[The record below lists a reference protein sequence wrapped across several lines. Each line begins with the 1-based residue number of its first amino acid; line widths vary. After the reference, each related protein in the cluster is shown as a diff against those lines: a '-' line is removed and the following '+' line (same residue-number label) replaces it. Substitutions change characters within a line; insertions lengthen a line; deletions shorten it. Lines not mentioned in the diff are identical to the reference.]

1 MHNFRGLKFKKS
13 TFCKS
18 LLIIKNGLSKKS
30 RFTDKGVLKQDVFSN
45 IILNFKILK
54 GVLKEIGDDLEDKM
68 SKVDDRVIIEYKD
81 SGEFEAQLRVAG
93 DLLIF
98 QMHSNV
104 FKFNLENSL
113 WKTSYLSENQNRGFC
128 GLINVYNFLND
139 SFKYNRSNDLG
150 YLIGRLFINHENHF
164 MVQGK
169 RQLGFLY
176 NDFIN
181 ATIDKEKL
189 KSIVQS
195 AILYSLDFDLLV
207 PSYDLVNQV
216 SVNQVRQV
224 GDDLKMRTAKR
235 LGFVFQ
241 NNNDE
246 I

>member
-1 MHNFRGLKFKKS
+1 MDYKKNQDLL
-13 TFCKS
+13 FNLIKDKS
-18 LLIIKNGLSKKS
+18 
-30 RFTDKGVLKQDVFSN
+30 VLKQDVFSN

-54 GVLKEIGDDLEDKM
+54 GVLKEIGDDLNDKL
-68 SKVDDRVIIEYKD
+68 SEVDERIIIEYKD
-81 SGEFEAQLRVAG
+81 SGEFEAQLRVSG
-93 DLLIF
+93 DLLVF

-104 FKFNLENSL
+104 FKFDPENSL
-113 WKTSYLSENQNRGFC
+113 WKTSYILENTNRGFC
-128 GLINVYNFLND
+128 GLINIYNFLND

-150 YLIGRLFINHENHF
+150 YLIGRLFVNHENHF

-181 ATIDKEKL
+181 ATIDKDKL

-207 PSYDLVNQV
+207 PSYDLVNKV
-216 SVNQVRQV
+216 SVNEVKQV
-224 GDDLKMRTAKR
+224 GDTHKLRTAKR
-235 LGFVFQ
+235 LGFVFE

>member
-1 MHNFRGLKFKKS
+1 MDYQKNQD
-13 TFCKS
+13 
-18 LLIIKNGLSKKS
+18 LLFNLIK
-30 RFTDKGVLKQDVFSN
+30 DKGILKQDVFSN
-45 IILNFKILK
+45 IILNFKVLK
-54 GVLKEIGDDLEDKM
+54 SVLKEIGDDLSDRIANEDE
-68 SKVDDRVIIEYKD
+68 RVIIEYKD

-93 DLLIF
+93 DLLVF

-104 FKFNLENSL
+104 FKFNIENSL
-113 WKTSYLSENQNRGFC
+113 WKSSYLSENPNRGFC

-181 ATIDKEKL
+181 AVIDKEKL

-216 SVNQVRQV
+216 SVKQVKQV
-224 GDDLKMRTAKR
+224 GDDLKLRTAKR

>member
-1 MHNFRGLKFKKS
+1 
-13 TFCKS
+13 
-18 LLIIKNGLSKKS
+18 
-30 RFTDKGVLKQDVFSN
+30 
-45 IILNFKILK
+45 
-54 GVLKEIGDDLEDKM
+54 
-68 SKVDDRVIIEYKD
+68 
-81 SGEFEAQLRVAG
+81 
-93 DLLIF
+93 
-98 QMHSNV
+98 
-104 FKFNLENSL
+104 
-113 WKTSYLSENQNRGFC
+113 
-128 GLINVYNFLND
+128 
-139 SFKYNRSNDLG
+139 
-150 YLIGRLFINHENHF
+150 

-181 ATIDKEKL
+181 AVIDKEKL

-216 SVNQVRQV
+216 SVKQVKQV
-224 GDDLKMRTAKR
+224 GDDLKLRTAKR

>member
-1 MHNFRGLKFKKS
+1 MDY
-13 TFCKS
+13 
-18 LLIIKNGLSKKS
+18 IKNQDLLFNLIK
-30 RFTDKGVLKQDVFSN
+30 DKGVLKQDVFSN
-45 IILNFKILK
+45 IILNFKVLK
-54 GVLKEIGDDLEDKM
+54 NVLKEIGDDLSDRM
-68 SKVDDRVIIEYKD
+68 SNVDERVIIEYKD

-113 WKTSYLSENQNRGFC
+113 WKSSYLSENPNRGFC

-139 SFKYNRSNDLG
+139 SFKHNRSNDLG

-181 ATIDKEKL
+181 AVIDKEKL

-195 AILYSLDFDLLV
+195 AILYSLDFDLLI

-216 SVNQVRQV
+216 SVNQVKQV
-224 GDDLKMRTAKR
+224 GDDLKLRTAKR

>member
-1 MHNFRGLKFKKS
+1 MNYEKNQD
-13 TFCKS
+13 
-18 LLIIKNGLSKKS
+18 LLFNLIK
-30 RFTDKGVLKQDVFSN
+30 DKGVLKQDVFNN

-54 GVLKEIGDDLEDKM
+54 NVLKEIGDDLKERM
-68 SKVDDRVIIEYKD
+68 VDVDERIVIEYKD
-81 SGEFEAQLRVAG
+81 SGEFEAQLRVSG
-93 DLLIF
+93 DLLVF

-104 FKFNLENSL
+104 FKFDMNNSL
-113 WKTSYLSENQNRGFC
+113 WKTSYLTENPSRGFC
-128 GLINVYNFLND
+128 GMINIYNFLND
-139 SFKYNRSNDLG
+139 SFKYNRVNDLG
-150 YLIGRLFINHENHF
+150 YLIGRVFINHENHF

-181 ATIDKEKL
+181 ATVDKEQL

-207 PSYDLVNQV
+207 PHYDIVKEV
-216 SVNQVRQV
+216 SVDQVKQIS
-224 GDDLKMRTAKR
+224 DSLKLRTGKR

-246 I
+246 L

>member
-1 MHNFRGLKFKKS
+1 MDYQKNQD
-13 TFCKS
+13 
-18 LLIIKNGLSKKS
+18 LLFNLIK
-30 RFTDKGVLKQDVFSN
+30 DKGVLKQDVFSN
-45 IILNFKILK
+45 IILNFKVLK
-54 GVLKEIGDDLEDKM
+54 SVLKEIGDDLSDRIANEDE
-68 SKVDDRVIIEYKD
+68 RVIIEYKD

-93 DLLIF
+93 DLLVF

-104 FKFNLENSL
+104 FKFNMENSL
-113 WKTSYLSENQNRGFC
+113 WKSSYLSENPNRGFC

-181 ATIDKEKL
+181 AVIDKEKL

-195 AILYSLDFDLLV
+195 AILYSLDFDLLA

-216 SVNQVRQV
+216 SVNQVKQV
-224 GDDLKMRTAKR
+224 GDDLKLRTAKR

>member
-1 MHNFRGLKFKKS
+1 MDYQKNQD
-13 TFCKS
+13 
-18 LLIIKNGLSKKS
+18 LLFNLIK
-30 RFTDKGVLKQDVFSN
+30 DKGVLKQDVFSN
-45 IILNFKILK
+45 IILNFKVLK
-54 GVLKEIGDDLEDKM
+54 NVLKEIGDDLSDRM
-68 SKVDDRVIIEYKD
+68 SNIDDRVIIEYKD

-93 DLLIF
+93 DLMIF

-104 FKFNLENSL
+104 FKLNLENSL
-113 WKTSYLSENQNRGFC
+113 WKSSYISENPNRGFC

-150 YLIGRLFINHENHF
+150 YLIGRIFINHENHF

-181 ATIDKEKL
+181 AVIDKEKL

-216 SVNQVRQV
+216 SVNQVKKV
-224 GDDLKMRTAKR
+224 GDDLKLRTAKR
-235 LGFVFQ
+235 LGFVFK

>member
-1 MHNFRGLKFKKS
+1 MDYKKNQDLLLNLIKD
-13 TFCKS
+13 KS
-18 LLIIKNGLSKKS
+18 
-30 RFTDKGVLKQDVFSN
+30 VLKQDVFSN
-45 IILNFKILK
+45 IILNFKVLK
-54 GVLKEIGDDLEDKM
+54 GVLKEIGDDLNDKL
-68 SKVDDRVIIEYKD
+68 SAIDERIIIEYKD
-81 SGEFEAQLRVAG
+81 SGEFEAQLRVSG
-93 DLLIF
+93 DLLVF

-104 FKFNLENSL
+104 FKFDIENSL
-113 WKTSYLSENQNRGFC
+113 WKTSYVSENTNRGYC
-128 GLINVYNFLND
+128 GLINIYNFLND
-139 SFKYNRSNDLG
+139 SFKYNRANDLG

-181 ATIDKEKL
+181 ATIDKDKL

-207 PSYDLVNQV
+207 PSYDLVNKV
-216 SVNQVRQV
+216 SVNEVKQV
-224 GDDLKMRTAKR
+224 GDTHKLRTAKR
-235 LGFVFQ
+235 LGFVFE

>member
-1 MHNFRGLKFKKS
+1 MDYKKNQELL
-13 TFCKS
+13 FNLIKDKS
-18 LLIIKNGLSKKS
+18 
-30 RFTDKGVLKQDVFSN
+30 VLKQDVFSN
-45 IILNFKILK
+45 IILNFKVLK
-54 GVLKEIGDDLEDKM
+54 GVLKEIGDDLNEKLSDI
-68 SKVDDRVIIEYKD
+68 DERIIIEYKD
-81 SGEFEAQLRVAG
+81 SGEFEAQLRVSG
-93 DLLIF
+93 DLLVF

-104 FKFNLENSL
+104 FKFDPENSL
-113 WKTSYLSENQNRGFC
+113 WKTSYISENTNRGYC
-128 GLINVYNFLND
+128 GLINIYNFLND

-181 ATIDKEKL
+181 STVDKDKL

-207 PSYDLVNQV
+207 PSYDLVNKV
-216 SVNQVRQV
+216 SVNEVKQV
-224 GDDLKMRTAKR
+224 GDHHKLRTAKR
-235 LGFVFQ
+235 LGFVFES
-241 NNNDE
+241 NNDE

>member
-1 MHNFRGLKFKKS
+1 MDYQKNQD
-13 TFCKS
+13 
-18 LLIIKNGLSKKS
+18 LIFNLI
-30 RFTDKGVLKQDVFSN
+30 RDKGVLKQDVFSN
-45 IILNFKILK
+45 IILNFKVLK
-54 GVLKEIGDDLEDKM
+54 NILKEIGDELNERMTNIDE
-68 SKVDDRVIIEYKD
+68 RVIIEYKD

-113 WKTSYLSENQNRGFC
+113 WKSSYLSENPNRGFC

-181 ATIDKEKL
+181 AVIDKEKL

-216 SVNQVRQV
+216 SVNQVKQV
-224 GDDLKMRTAKR
+224 SDDLKLRTAKR

>member
-1 MHNFRGLKFKKS
+1 MDYQKNQD
-13 TFCKS
+13 
-18 LLIIKNGLSKKS
+18 LLFNLIKE
-30 RFTDKGVLKQDVFSN
+30 KGVLKQDVFSN
-45 IILNFKILK
+45 IILNFKVLK
-54 GVLKEIGDDLEDKM
+54 NVLKEIGDDLSDRIANEDE
-68 SKVDDRVIIEYKD
+68 RVIIEYKD

-93 DLLIF
+93 DLLVF

-104 FKFNLENSL
+104 FKFNIENSL
-113 WKTSYLSENQNRGFC
+113 WKSSYLSENPNRGFC

-181 ATIDKEKL
+181 AVIDKEKL

-216 SVNQVRQV
+216 SVNQVKQV
-224 GDDLKMRTAKR
+224 SDDLKLRTAKR

>member
-1 MHNFRGLKFKKS
+1 MDYQKNQD
-13 TFCKS
+13 
-18 LLIIKNGLSKKS
+18 LLFNLIK
-30 RFTDKGVLKQDVFSN
+30 DKGVLKQDVFSN
-45 IILNFKILK
+45 IILNFKVLK
-54 GVLKEIGDDLEDKM
+54 NVLKEIGDDLSDRM
-68 SKVDDRVIIEYKD
+68 SNLDDRVIIEYKD

-93 DLLIF
+93 DLMIF

-113 WKTSYLSENQNRGFC
+113 WKSSYLSENPNRGYC

-150 YLIGRLFINHENHF
+150 YLIGRIFINHENHF

-169 RQLGFLY
+169 RQLGFSY
-176 NDFIN
+176 NDFFN
-181 ATIDKEKL
+181 AVIDKEKL

-195 AILYSLDFDLLV
+195 TILYSLDFDLLV

-216 SVNQVRQV
+216 SVNQVKQI
-224 GDDLKMRTAKR
+224 GDDLKLRTAKR
-235 LGFVFQ
+235 LGFVFK

>member
-1 MHNFRGLKFKKS
+1 MDYQKNQD
-13 TFCKS
+13 
-18 LLIIKNGLSKKS
+18 LLFNLIK
-30 RFTDKGVLKQDVFSN
+30 DKGVLKQDVFSN
-45 IILNFKILK
+45 IILNFKVLK
-54 GVLKEIGDDLEDKM
+54 NVLKEIGDDLSDRM
-68 SKVDDRVIIEYKD
+68 SNLDDRVIIEYKD

-113 WKTSYLSENQNRGFC
+113 WKSSYLSENPNRGFC

-150 YLIGRLFINHENHF
+150 YLIGRIFINHENHF

-181 ATIDKEKL
+181 AVIDKEKL

-216 SVNQVRQV
+216 SVNQVKQV
-224 GDDLKMRTAKR
+224 GDDLKLRTAKR
-235 LGFVFQ
+235 LGFVFK

>member
-1 MHNFRGLKFKKS
+1 MNFIFKKNS
-13 TFCKS
+13 LYNLLCNIS
-18 LLIIKNGLSKKS
+18 ICILLILFFYKLHFKTFIPISGDELNE
-30 RFTDKGVLKQDVFSN
+30 RMTN
-45 IILNFKILK
+45 ID
-54 GVLKEIGDDLEDKM
+54 E
-68 SKVDDRVIIEYKD
+68 RVIIEYKD

-113 WKTSYLSENQNRGFC
+113 WKSSYLSENPNRGFC

-139 SFKYNRSNDLG
+139 SFKYNRYNDLG

-181 ATIDKEKL
+181 AVIDKEKL

-216 SVNQVRQV
+216 SVNQVKQV
-224 GDDLKMRTAKR
+224 GDDLKLRTAKR

>member
-1 MHNFRGLKFKKS
+1 MDY
-13 TFCKS
+13 
-18 LLIIKNGLSKKS
+18 IKNQDLLFNLIK
-30 RFTDKGVLKQDVFSN
+30 DKGVLKQDVFSN
-45 IILNFKILK
+45 IILNFKVLK
-54 GVLKEIGDDLEDKM
+54 NVLKEIGDDLSDRM
-68 SKVDDRVIIEYKD
+68 SNVDERVIIEYKD

-113 WKTSYLSENQNRGFC
+113 WKSSYLSENPNRGFC

-181 ATIDKEKL
+181 AVIDKEKL

-195 AILYSLDFDLLV
+195 AILYSLDFDLLI

-216 SVNQVRQV
+216 SVNQVKQV
-224 GDDLKMRTAKR
+224 GDDLKLRTAKR

>member
-1 MHNFRGLKFKKS
+1 MDYKKNQDLL
-13 TFCKS
+13 FNLIKDKS
-18 LLIIKNGLSKKS
+18 
-30 RFTDKGVLKQDVFSN
+30 VLKQDVFSN
-45 IILNFKILK
+45 IILNFKVLK
-54 GVLKEIGDDLEDKM
+54 GVLKEIGDDLNDKL
-68 SKVDDRVIIEYKD
+68 SAIDERIIIEYKD
-81 SGEFEAQLRVAG
+81 SGEFEAQLRVSG
-93 DLLIF
+93 DLLVF

-104 FKFNLENSL
+104 FKFDPENSL
-113 WKTSYLSENQNRGFC
+113 WKTSYISENTNRGYC
-128 GLINVYNFLND
+128 GLINIYNFLND
-139 SFKYNRSNDLG
+139 SFKYNRANDLG

-181 ATIDKEKL
+181 ATIDKDKL

-207 PSYDLVNQV
+207 PSYDLVNKV
-216 SVNQVRQV
+216 SVNEVKQV
-224 GDDLKMRTAKR
+224 GDTHKLRTAKR
-235 LGFVFQ
+235 LGFVFE

>member
-1 MHNFRGLKFKKS
+1 MDYKKNQDLL
-13 TFCKS
+13 FNLIKDKS
-18 LLIIKNGLSKKS
+18 
-30 RFTDKGVLKQDVFSN
+30 VLKQDVFSN
-45 IILNFKILK
+45 IILNFKVLK
-54 GVLKEIGDDLEDKM
+54 GVLKEIGDDLNDKL
-68 SKVDDRVIIEYKD
+68 SAIDERIIIEYKD
-81 SGEFEAQLRVAG
+81 SGEFEAQLRVSG
-93 DLLIF
+93 DLLVF

-104 FKFNLENSL
+104 FKFDPENSL
-113 WKTSYLSENQNRGFC
+113 WKTSYVSENTNRGYC
-128 GLINVYNFLND
+128 GLINIYNFLND
-139 SFKYNRSNDLG
+139 SFKYNRANDLG

-181 ATIDKEKL
+181 ATIDKDKL

-207 PSYDLVNQV
+207 PSYDLVNKV
-216 SVNQVRQV
+216 SVNEVKQV
-224 GDDLKMRTAKR
+224 GDTHKLRTAKR
-235 LGFVFQ
+235 LGFVFE

>member
-1 MHNFRGLKFKKS
+1 MDYQKNQD
-13 TFCKS
+13 
-18 LLIIKNGLSKKS
+18 LIFNLI
-30 RFTDKGVLKQDVFSN
+30 RDKGVLKQDVFSN
-45 IILNFKILK
+45 IILNFKVLK
-54 GVLKEIGDDLEDKM
+54 NILKEIGDELNERMTNIDE
-68 SKVDDRVIIEYKD
+68 RVIIEYKD

-113 WKTSYLSENQNRGFC
+113 WKSSYLSENPNRGFC

-181 ATIDKEKL
+181 AVIDKEKL

-216 SVNQVRQV
+216 SLNQVKQV
-224 GDDLKMRTAKR
+224 SDDLKLRTAKR

>member
-1 MHNFRGLKFKKS
+1 MDYQKNQD
-13 TFCKS
+13 
-18 LLIIKNGLSKKS
+18 LIFNLIK
-30 RFTDKGVLKQDVFSN
+30 DKGVLKQDVFSN

-104 FKFNLENSL
+104 FKFSLENSL

-195 AILYSLDFDLLV
+195 AILYSVDFDLLV

>member
-1 MHNFRGLKFKKS
+1 MDYQKNQD
-13 TFCKS
+13 
-18 LLIIKNGLSKKS
+18 LLFNLIK
-30 RFTDKGVLKQDVFSN
+30 DKGVLKQDVFSN
-45 IILNFKILK
+45 IILNFKVLK
-54 GVLKEIGDDLEDKM
+54 SVLKEIGDDLSDRIANEDE
-68 SKVDDRVIIEYKD
+68 RVIIEYKD

-93 DLLIF
+93 DLLVF

-104 FKFNLENSL
+104 FKFNIENSL
-113 WKTSYLSENQNRGFC
+113 WKSSYLSENPNRGFC
-128 GLINVYNFLND
+128 GLINIYNFLND

-181 ATIDKEKL
+181 AVIDKEKL

-216 SVNQVRQV
+216 SVNQVKQV
-224 GDDLKMRTAKR
+224 GDDLKLRTAKR